1 MFCSTELAARPEG
14 AETELII
21 AGSAAAAARRPDG
34 GGFTIPIA
42 GGVAAYAEEGA
53 PLDKVAGLG
62 FAGVPDP
69 AELDD
74 IEARF
79 AERKTPVQ
87 IELAHL
93 ADPAL
98 AALLTARGY
107 RLLNFENVLGRA
119 LLDDPEPVHPEGVE
133 IRPSEEGEFDL
144 WIDIAAEG
152 FAHPDT
158 QGVASHEEFPRD
170 ILANA
175 MRDITAATGIQ
186 RFLAYRNAEVAGC
199 ASMRIS
205 RGVAQLTGATT
216 RPAHRR
222 HGIQSALL
230 ATRLVLAKAAGC
242 DIAVITTQPGSKSQQ
257 NAQRSGFDLL
267 YTRAILVKD

>member
-1 MFCSTELAARPEG
+1 MFCSTELAARLEG
-14 AETELII
+14 VETELII
-21 AGSAAAAARRPDG
+21 AGSAAAAARRPG
-34 GGFTIPIA
+34 AGGFTIPIA
-42 GGVAAYAEEGA
+42 GGVAAFAEEGS

-62 FAGVPDP
+62 FAGVPEP
-69 AELDD
+69 AELDA
-74 IEARF
+74 IEARY

-87 IELAHL
+87 VELAHL

-98 AALLTARGY
+98 AELFTGRGY
-107 RLLNFENVLGRA
+107 RLVNFENVLGRA
-119 LLDDPEPVHPEGVE
+119 LDDDPEAVRPAGIE
-133 IRPSEEGEFDL
+133 IRPSADSEFDL

-152 FAHPDT
+152 FANPDT

-175 MRDITAATGIQ
+175 MRDITAAAGVQ
-186 RFLAYRNAEVAGC
+186 RFLARRDGETAGC

-230 ATRLVLAKAAGC
+230 ASRLGLAKAAGC